1 MQAMKPKYIPS
12 NNNYKK
18 KYFKC
23 NNCGFLCIKNVPQ
36 NLKQIKC
43 DKCPNILTEI
53 SEREYQTRC
62 FMYVNNN
69 NQTNGNINIQNKLI
83 NNNLSNIGINT
94 ITNNNNVPLIMCH

>member
-12 NNNYKK
+12 NSNYKK
-18 KYFKC
+18 KFFKC

-36 NLKQIKC
+36 NIKPIKC

-53 SEREYQTRC
+53 SEREYQTRF

-69 NQTNGNINIQNKLI
+69 QTNLHKLLFSFHKLFSKERGAHDADRRAMQI
-83 NNNLSNIGINT
+83 
-94 ITNNNNVPLIMCH
+94 V